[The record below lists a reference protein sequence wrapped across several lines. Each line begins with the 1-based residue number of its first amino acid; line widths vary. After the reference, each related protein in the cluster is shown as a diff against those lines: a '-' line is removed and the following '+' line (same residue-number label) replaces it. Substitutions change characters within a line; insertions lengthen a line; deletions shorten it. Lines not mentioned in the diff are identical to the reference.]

1 MKYINFNNA
10 GSSKPLNAVN
20 KEINSFLE
28 IEKKY
33 GGYYAV
39 LKYKKKINCFYN
51 NLSKLINCKHKEL
64 SFLTSTTLAWN
75 LFFNSLKVDKNQNIL
90 IFENEY
96 GSNLIYYKNKRYNIK
111 IVKIKK
117 NGKVCFEDLK
127 KKINKNTKVVSLCH
141 VASQC
146 GNRIEA
152 EKIFNCVKEL
162 FPEVI
167 CVLDACQSIG
177 QIEVDVKKINC
188 DVLVG
193 SGRKYLRGPRGT
205 GFIYMND
212 KIRKK
217 IKPMILDM
225 KNAEIIG
232 DKIKIN
238 KSNIFENFE
247 FSPSLQL
254 GFSKAIEKVN
264 KYGINKIEQNIISK
278 SKYFR
283 KKLENFNQITF
294 FENIDTLTGI
304 NTLRI
309 KGIDSVQIYTYL
321 LSKKILCSITRP
333 SSSLLYFQ
341 KIKVKDLLRISFH
354 QYNSYDDINY
364 LVKCLIDLIKKKAI
378 I

>member
-10 GSSKPLNAVN
+10 GSSKPLNVVN

-28 IEKKY
+28 IEKHY

-39 LKYKKKINCFYN
+39 LRYKKKINAFYN
-51 NLSKLINCKHKEL
+51 NLSKLINCKKKEI
-64 SFLTSTTLAWN
+64 SFLTSTTLGWN
-75 LFFNSLKVDKNQNIL
+75 LFFNSLKIEQNQNIV

-96 GSNLIYYKNKRYNIK
+96 GSNLIYYKSKKHNIK
-111 IVKIKK
+111 IVNINK

-152 EKIFNCVKEL
+152 EKIFNYIKQI
-162 FPEVI
+162 FPQII

-205 GFIYMND
+205 GFIYIND
-212 KIRKK
+212 KIREK
-217 IKPMILDM
+217 INPMILDM

-264 KYGINKIEQNIISK
+264 NYGIYKIEQNIISK

-283 KKLENFNQITF
+283 KKLEDFHQITF

-304 NTLRI
+304 NTLKI
-309 KGIDSVQIYTYL
+309 KGINSLQIYKYL
-321 LSKKILCSITRP
+321 LSKRILCSVTKP
-333 SSSLLYFQ
+333 SSGLLYF
-341 KIKVKDLLRISFH
+341 KKLKVKDLLRISFH
-354 QYNSYDDINY
+354 QYNSYNDINY
-364 LVKCLIDLIKKKAI
+364 LVKCLIDLIKK
-378 I
+378 